1 MEEVIVC
8 GQESKE
14 PERNPEKRNY
24 DVGLDW

>member
-8 GQESKE
+8 GQESRE

-24 DVGLDW
+24 DVDLDG